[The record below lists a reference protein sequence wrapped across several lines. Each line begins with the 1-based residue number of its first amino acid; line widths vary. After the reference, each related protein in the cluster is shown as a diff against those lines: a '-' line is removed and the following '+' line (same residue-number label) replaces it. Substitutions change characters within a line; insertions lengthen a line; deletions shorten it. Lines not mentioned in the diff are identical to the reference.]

1 MSLPTM
7 QREQE
12 GLAAQLAALPKHR
25 GRLLG
30 LLTVEAL
37 PAAGDDP
44 ASAGTAFTHVAAAAA
59 GTAAA
64 GGTAAPDV
72 AAMPP
77 MAPMVG
83 GQLLLPPPTPAAAQ
97 TAAPLAAA
105 AADGAALEP
114 LALQHPEGHARRE
127 RNEAEPEP
135 QRTHG
140 GSHGAASS
148 SGGGGG
154 TNSDAQPPPVLPPL
168 PELPTHLQPPPP
180 RSAQREG
187 SMGPGSDR
195 QPPGGSGGRARH
207 GPSDSRS
214 GAGDGDS
221 GGNAKQLAAGQQQQ
235 RPAGAGRHS
244 GGGGRGGRSARHR
257 PKTFRQAAAKADQ
270 LAARQGSRKRARR
283 QVPPTGASKS
293 DASAPPAKRPRNAA
307 ALGTGDA
314 AATAEQPRHAAP
326 LGSGSVPGATVPPG
340 QPRPLF
346 SPPECSG
353 VPPAFRNLSI
363 EFEEALV
370 ALLQVRRSQCAGCR
384 NRLFRVQG
392 GSMQVLDVAI
402 GHTHRE

>member
-64 GGTAAPDV
+64 GGAAAPDV

-77 MAPMVG
+77 MVG
-83 GQLLLPPPTPAAAQ
+83 GQLLPPTPAAAR
-97 TAAPLAAA
+97 TAATLAAA

-114 LALQHPEGHARRE
+114 LALQHPEGLVRRE

-135 QRTHG
+135 QHTHG
-140 GSHGAASS
+140 GSHGAAPGSA
-148 SGGGGG
+148 GGGG
-154 TNSDAQPPPVLPPL
+154 TNSGAQPPPVLPPL
-168 PELPTHLQPPPP
+168 PELLPHLQPPPP
-180 RSAQREG
+180 CSAQREG

-195 QPPGGSGGRARH
+195 QPPGGSGGRAWH

-221 GGNAKQLAAGQQQQ
+221 GGDAKQLAARQQQQ
-235 RPAGAGRHS
+235 RPAGADRHS
-244 GGGGRGGRSARHR
+244 GRGGRGGRSARHR
-257 PKTFRQAAAKADQ
+257 PKTSRQAAAKADQ

-307 ALGTGDA
+307 ALGTGGA
-314 AATAEQPRHAAP
+314 AAAAKQSRHVAP

-340 QPRPLF
+340 PPQPLF
-346 SPPECSG
+346 SPPECCG

-392 GSMQVLDVAI
+392 GSMQILDVAI
-402 GHTHRE
+402 GHTDRE